1 LYRDGALRHP
11 PGLHLGPGLCPIWLY
26 GYTSTE
32 RRCCFMSQEHPI
44 PLTPAMEKA
53 VNELKGT
60 IAERFPQASFVVE
73 EGFDPKGIYLV
84 TTVDIADTDEVMD
97 VIGDRLVALQV
108 DEGLPIYVT
117 PLRPIRRV
125 IAELRELEQATSPSR
140 LPLP

>member
-1 LYRDGALRHP
+1 
-11 PGLHLGPGLCPIWLY
+11 
-26 GYTSTE
+26 
-32 RRCCFMSQEHPI
+32 MSQKRSV
-44 PLTPAMEKA
+44 PLSPAIEKA

-60 IAERFPQASFVVE
+60 IAERFPQASFVIE

-97 VIGDRLVALQV
+97 VIGDRLVELQV

-117 PLRPIRRV
+117 LLRPIQRV
-125 IAELRELEQATSPSR
+125 LAELRELEQATSPSR

>member
-1 LYRDGALRHP
+1 
-11 PGLHLGPGLCPIWLY
+11 
-26 GYTSTE
+26 
-32 RRCCFMSQEHPI
+32 MKQEHPI

-84 TTVDIADTDEVMD
+84 TTVDIADTDEVID
-97 VIGDRLVALQV
+97 VVGDRLVELQV

-117 PLRPIRRV
+117 PLRPIQRV
-125 IAELRELEQATSPSR
+125 LAELQATSLSP